1 MEKIYADRIRAA
13 KEGQLLSIDIM
24 KEIMLQPFL
33 ECCINDCLASN
44 GAQPSDGWFILNTG
58 ELYCPAHVPRKF
70 NLHRCKLC
78 GVHCTTDECDTCK
91 QIPQSHPYRNRVPER
106 IVTDLCNGPLEI
118 QTVEER
124 NKYRRTS

>member
-1 MEKIYADRIRAA
+1 MMLHYCGICNADWA
-13 KEGQLLSIDIM
+13 EGQFSVS
-24 KEIMLQPFL
+24 
-33 ECCINDCLASN
+33 C
-44 GAQPSDGWFILNTG
+44 PSCEDQFK
-58 ELYCPAHVPRKF
+58 PK
-70 NLHRCKLC
+70 CKLC

-106 IVTDLCNGPLEI
+106 IVTDLCNGPLEV